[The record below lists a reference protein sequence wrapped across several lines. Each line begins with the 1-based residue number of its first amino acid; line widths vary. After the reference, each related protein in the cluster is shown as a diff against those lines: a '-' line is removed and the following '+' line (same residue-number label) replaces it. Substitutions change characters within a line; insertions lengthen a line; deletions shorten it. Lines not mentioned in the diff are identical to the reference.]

1 MGKILIMKIW
11 ILNLK
16 NMKLFLFSLFF
27 NQKYL
32 IHTIEVQQVRPGGLL
47 MLHDHYHWYQD
58 NCWPMKHQNWVK
70 NILSKWNSKIIVTIR
85 PSKSKPSNP
94 DRTIVEIELIYYL
107 VKMPLLTI
115 RIKALVLVQNNMN
128 WFLFFK
134 YFDW

>member
-1 MGKILIMKIW
+1 MSKILIMKIW
-11 ILNLK
+11 ILNLNLK

-47 MLHDHYHWYQD
+47 MPQDHYHRYQD
-58 NCWPMKHQNWVK
+58 NCWPMKHHNWVK
-70 NILSKWNSKIIVTIR
+70 NILSKCKIIVTIR
-85 PSKSKPSNP
+85 PSKSKTSNP

-115 RIKALVLVQNNMN
+115 RIKALVQNNMN

-134 YFDW
+134 YFD